1 MKLMKM
7 MKLKSTIR
15 MLKLLGLLRLCH
27 ASGSRSPKPN
37 FGGTSSQVDSEDES
51 EPSEDPNAGVH
62 LIHLMRFVEL
72 ATEES
77 QEVASD
83 RQ

>member
-1 MKLMKM
+1 MKLMKL
-7 MKLKSTIR
+7 KLTIR
-15 MLKLLGLLRLCH
+15 MLKLLRLLRLCH

-37 FGGTSSQVDSEDES
+37 FGTSSQVDSEDES